1 MEKINIPGYGVISL
15 PDNIDPVERAQ
26 IAADIKKDFDIDI
39 NQTTVLGRA
48 AELPKGIARGAIG
61 LGLDVPLGIASLFDV
76 GDDGKIVKGLQ
87 SVSYTHLTLPTKR
100 IV

>member
-26 IAADIKKDFDIDI
+26 IASDIKKDFGIDI

-61 LGLDVPLGIASLFDV
+61 LATDVPLGIASVFDV
-76 GDDGKIVKGLQ
+76 GNDGKVVKGR
-87 SVSYTHLTLPTKR
+87 VS
-100 IV
+100 ISC